1 MGTEQR
7 NQGFSLLELVVVVG
21 IIVLLAA
28 LAVPLLTRAGAAHRV
43 RCESNLRQLGT
54 MLFQYAE
61 QHGGRLPDFR
71 YSRWCG
77 AVGAVG
83 AVEGGIY
90 TWESLPDGTTVW
102 FIDERDGK
110 IFHCGAQPLP
120 RRNTQGVHSSYGGLG
135 TNSFRPVSDFR
146 EPSARVLLFEF
157 EHDPAQVLESI
168 GTTRRI
174 RYAYDSF
181 EPESGPIRVAEN
193 HPGGGQILFADLH
206 VELVSGPK
214 LEIGYWEE
222 EYEIG
227 TLSGRE

>member
-1 MGTEQR
+1 MSTERR

-28 LAVPLLTRAGAAHRV
+28 LVVPLLTRAGAAHRL
-43 RCESNLRQLGT
+43 RCEHNLRQLGT
-54 MLFQYAE
+54 LLFQYAE

-77 AVGAVG
+77 AIGAI
-83 AVEGGIY
+83 EGGVY
-90 TWESLPDGTTVW
+90 TWESLPDGSTVW

-110 IFHCGAQPLP
+110 IFRCGAQPLP
-120 RRNTQGVHSSYGGLG
+120 LLNTQGVHSSYGGLG
-135 TNSFRPVSDFR
+135 TNSFRSVSDFR
-146 EPSARVLLFEF
+146 DPSERVLLFEF

-168 GTTRRI
+168 GTPNKI

-181 EPESGPIRVAEN
+181 ESESGPIRVAEN
-193 HPGGGQILFADLH
+193 HPGGGQILFVDLH

-222 EYEIG
+222 EYGIG
-227 TLSGRE
+227 TLSGRD